1 MNTSPKKRDLQVIWT
16 LFYTIPP
23 KKFQILK
30 RKIFQFFGAPE
41 WLEGG
46 QKVVNF
52 SGSEWKL
59 KNRNGDAI
67 CIHPRYLPLPQVKKL
82 VQGYRL

>member
-1 MNTSPKKRDLQVIWT
+1 MDIVL
-16 LFYTIPP
+16 YIPTRKNP
-23 KKFQILK
+23 NFEKKKFS
-30 RKIFQFFGAPE
+30 IFLAPK

-52 SGSEWKL
+52 GGSEWKL
-59 KNRNGDAI
+59 KNRNGDAN